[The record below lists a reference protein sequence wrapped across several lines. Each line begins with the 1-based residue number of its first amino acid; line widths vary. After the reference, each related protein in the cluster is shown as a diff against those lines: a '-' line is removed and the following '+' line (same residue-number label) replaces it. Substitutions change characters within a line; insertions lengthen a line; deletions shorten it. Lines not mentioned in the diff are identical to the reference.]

1 MKICSTKR
9 FICFALAS
17 IFSLLFSMTSYA
29 ERIKDITTI
38 DGIRSNPLV
47 GYGLVVGLDG
57 TGDNTASAP
66 FTRESFL
73 NMIKQFGIAIPEGAR
88 LQLKNVAAVAVHA
101 ELPAFAKPG
110 QRLDITVSSIAD
122 AKSLRGGTLLMT
134 PLKGV
139 DGNIYALAQGN
150 LVVGGLG
157 VGGADGS
164 RLTIN
169 IPSVGRI
176 PDGASVERSVPTA
189 FASGQPIIFNL
200 HRSDFTSAKR
210 VADSINDL
218 LGPDVARAIDSISI
232 QVNGPKNPSQRVDFI
247 SLLENLEVKPGE
259 ASARV
264 VINSRTGTIVVGNH
278 VRVSPVAVTHG
289 SLTVTVSE
297 TIDVSQPNTL
307 ADGTTV
313 VAPNT
318 NLTAEQATNPMFNFS
333 PGPTLNDLVRAVNDV
348 GAAPGDLMA
357 ILEALKEAGAL
368 KAELVVI

>member
-1 MKICSTKR
+1 MKIFSTTKIIG
-9 FICFALAS
+9 FVLAS
-17 IFSLLFSMTSYA
+17 SLSLLFSVTSTA

-73 NMIKQFGIAIPEGAR
+73 NMIEQFGIAIPDGAR
-88 LQLKNVAAVAVHA
+88 LSLKNVAAVAVHA

-139 DGNIYALAQGN
+139 DGNVYALAQGN

-157 VGGADGS
+157 VDGADGS
-164 RLTIN
+164 SLTIN

-176 PDGASVERSVPTA
+176 PDGASIERAVPTA

-232 QVNGPKNPSQRVDFI
+232 KVNGPKNPSQRVDFI
-247 SLLENLEVKPGE
+247 SLLENLEVRPGE

-297 TIDVSQPNTL
+297 TINVSQPNTL

-313 VAPNT
+313 VVPET
-318 NLTAEQATNPMFNFS
+318 NIAGEQEANPMFNFA
-333 PGPTLNDLVRAVNDV
+333 PGPTLNELVRAVNDV

>member
-1 MKICSTKR
+1 MRMFSTKKV
-9 FICFALAS
+9 IGFAIAS
-17 IFSLLFSMTSYA
+17 TFSLLFSVTSTA

-73 NMIKQFGIAIPEGAR
+73 NMIEQFGIAIPDGAR
-88 LQLKNVAAVAVHA
+88 LSLKNVAAVAVHA

-139 DGNIYALAQGN
+139 DGNVYALAQGN

-157 VGGADGS
+157 VDGADGS
-164 RLTIN
+164 SLTIN

-176 PDGASVERSVPTA
+176 PDGASIERSVPTS

-218 LGPDVARAIDSISI
+218 LGPDIARAIDSISI
-232 QVNGPKNPSQRVDFI
+232 QVNGPKNPAQRVDFI
-247 SLLENLEVKPGE
+247 SLLENLEVRPGE

-264 VINSRTGTIVVGNH
+264 VINSRTGTIVVGSH

-297 TIDVSQPNTL
+297 TINVSQPN
-307 ADGTTV
+307 AFANGRTV
-313 VAPNT
+313 VAPET
-318 NLTAEQATNPMFNFS
+318 NIAAEQETNPMFNFA
-333 PGPTLNDLVRAVNDV
+333 PGPTLNELVRAVNDV